1 MNLRT
6 WSRVLLAVA
15 FSVSGL
21 AETLGATGL
30 VVELSPDGLWGS
42 GVHTLAVSGPLQ
54 LVGAVLLATGRKT
67 RWTLSILGGYLLLVS
82 VFGNLPLIFH
92 PQVGGS
98 AIAGLLID
106 LAILGGILYVLYGL
120 HSDRTPDSNRAKPA
134 LPVIN
139 PAPALP
145 IRLLARPD
153 SSDPQTPATH
163 PLTRRTAA
171 LPRPFGS
178 SHRIN
183 CVSINEQHLGR
194 ASGIAPGATGFHS
207 PQPPGRTIFRRAEAA
222 QRWSHEGLRRG
233 GRPAG
238 LRPAPGELA
247 VHSCSRRLHPGP
259 RMRSWA
265 EVFRIPDPHR

>member
-92 PQVGGS
+92 PQVGGT
-98 AIAGLLID
+98 AITGLLIN
-106 LAILGGILYVLYGL
+106 LAILGGYLVWASQRADTGHQRGKTCASHDPSCAGFTHQTAGSPGFLRPT
-120 HSDRTPDSNRAKPA
+120 DTCEAPRDSSHGCVAPPIRQLTQDQLRIHKPA
-134 LPVIN
+134 TPWAGFWNRSRRYRLPLA
-139 PAPALP
+139 PAPPAGPLSGEPKRPTVGLVRAVEAAGACLP
-145 IRLLARPD
+145 
-153 SSDPQTPATH
+153 
-163 PLTRRTAA
+163 
-171 LPRPFGS
+171 G
-178 SHRIN
+178 
-183 CVSINEQHLGR
+183 
-194 ASGIAPGATGFHS
+194 ASGQA
-207 PQPPGRTIFRRAEAA
+207 
-222 QRWSHEGLRRG
+222 
-233 GRPAG
+233 
-238 LRPAPGELA
+238 
-247 VHSCSRRLHPGP
+247 
-259 RMRSWA
+259 
-265 EVFRIPDPHR
+265 RIPDPHR

>member
-1 MNLRT
+1 MSLRT

-15 FSVSGL
+15 FTVSGL

-54 LVGAVLLATGRKT
+54 LMGAVLLATGRKT

-92 PQVGGS
+92 RDVGGS
-98 AIAGLLID
+98 AITGLLIN
-106 LAILGGILYVLYGL
+106 LAILGGLLYGF
-120 HSDRTPDSNRAKPA
+120 HSERTPGTDRAKPA
-134 LPVIN
+134 LPMIN

-153 SSDPQTPATH
+153 SSDPQTLATH
-163 PLTRRTAA
+163 PLTRRTVAP
-171 LPRPFGS
+171 PRPFGS

-183 CVSINEQHLGR
+183 GVSINEQHLRR
-194 ASGIAPGATGFHS
+194 ASGIDPGATGFHS
-207 PQPPGRTIFRRAEAA
+207 PQHDRPDRFPAN
-222 QRWSHEGLRRG
+222 RRG
-233 GRPAG
+233 PT
-238 LRPAPGELA
+238 L
-247 VHSCSRRLHPGP
+247 VS
-259 RMRSWA
+259 
-265 EVFRIPDPHR
+265 